1 MDIKGINNICLWN
14 NDFILASI
22 NKSDLCEFILID
34 ANNKRIIKKIGD
46 CMKDQYGCGIQLL
59 RKLSKDNFLISFSN
73 KGELIL
79 YSLES
84 K

>member
-34 ANNKRIIKKIGD
+34 ANNKRITKKIGD
-46 CMKDQYGCGIQLL
+46 GMKDQYGCGIQLL